1 MKGKI
6 MAKLTNEKKMLHN
19 ELGNKEKL
27 ENETADRIQAVAK
40 TKEVIVE
47 SDKERQKEYK
57 KNRKL
62 D

>member
-27 ENETADRIQAVAK
+27 ENEIADRI
-40 TKEVIVE
+40 
-47 SDKERQKEYK
+47 
-57 KNRKL
+57 
-62 D
+62 

>member
-27 ENETADRIQAVAK
+27 ENEIADRIQAVAK